1 MKCAF
6 FALAMVF
13 LMGCSGESAR
23 VATGPGSETSGVSA
37 RVVDSGGHPV
47 AGAAV
52 RVVALGRKWHQR
64 EVSGASA
71 VLAREVTDAQGWV
84 RFSVAGRDRVAL
96 ELEDSLHAGRV
107 EMELSETRATQLR
120 VASGGRLRLVAKAG
134 SEAVRSVVLAGTA
147 YEPRKDADGSWWF
160 AGLPAGDYSAVARTD
175 SGMALLGRVAIAPGG
190 SLDTSLSADVD
201 SVLLDDFAFA
211 PIKNRYGWLLGAG
224 WWYTTTDAVYG
235 DSSIVTPAD
244 IYSARV
250 ACPAGNC
257 LSVGFTLDKTSAE
270 RFALIGVDLDRSS
283 DEGGAAEHLADLSKV
298 SGVRFWAA
306 GQGEI
311 QIQIHYRMAA
321 GGSGACYQSFPL
333 QSAGRIQEIPLAG
346 MTCDPGIV
354 GRQGAVG
361 MTWLT
366 QQDARLVLGPVSLFG
381 AGPRSVFPEL
391 QLGGVR

>member
-1 MKCAF
+1 MKGAIF
-6 FALAMVF
+6 TMALFV

-37 RVVDSGGHPV
+37 RVTDSIGRPV

-52 RVVALGRKWHQR
+52 RVVALGRKWHQQ
-64 EVSGASA
+64 EAAGVSA

-107 EMELSETRATQLR
+107 EMELSESRTSQMRT
-120 VASGGRLRLVAKAG
+120 STGGRLRVTAKAG
-134 SEAVRSVVLAGTA
+134 SEAVRSLVLAGTA
-147 YEPRKDADGSWWF
+147 YESRKGADGSWSF
-160 AGLPAGDYSAVARTD
+160 AGLPAGEYTIAARTD
-175 SGMALLGRVAIAPGG
+175 SGMALLGRVAIASGAA
-190 SLDTSLSADVD
+190 LDTALAADVD

-235 DSSIVTPAD
+235 DSSTVTPSD
-244 IYSARV
+244 LFSARV
-250 ACPAGNC
+250 PCPVGNC
-257 LSVGFTLDKTSAE
+257 LSVGFAIDKSSAE
-270 RFALIGVDLDRSS
+270 RFALIGVDLDRSF
-283 DEGGAAEHLADLSKV
+283 DEGDTLAHLADLSKI

-306 GQGEI
+306 GQGSI
-311 QIQIHYRMAA
+311 QIQIHFRMAA
-321 GGSGACYQSFPL
+321 GGSGSCYQSFAL
-333 QSAGRIQEIPLAG
+333 QGAGRLHEILLSN

-354 GRQGAVG
+354 GRQGAEG

-366 QQDARLVLGPVSLFG
+366 QDDAQLVLGPVSLFG